1 MAKEKPTTKICKHCK
16 SEIPYDAKVC
26 PQCRKKQKGGVLKW
40 VIIALVALIVIG
52 ALSGGNDDSNSGT
65 KKVGTVSDSATSE
78 ANAQQASDAA
88 ENSETADPT
97 APETEVEEEA
107 PADVPTVYHVGDI
120 LMDGD
125 MRIVYMSSGEYTS
138 DNDFLQPK
146 DGYKYIFLQFSF
158 ENTSTTTDNSISFYS
173 FNGYAD
179 GYEADMFYGGDD
191 DLSATLSAGR
201 NTTGTVIFEVPVDS
215 KDIEIEY
222 EPNFFTQRKITFI
235 YDGEQDSGY
244 IPEANTTASAD
255 AFHVG
260 DIVEAKNLRIT
271 YVSSDEYESENMFI
285 QPKDGYHFVT
295 CKFEFENIGSSDE
308 TVTAF
313 SFDCYADGASCDQTL
328 AGDDALSA
336 TLSAGRKTS
345 GSVIFEVPDN
355 ASVVEVEYLTN
366 YWTSNRIVFAVE

>member
-313 SFDCYADGASCDQTL
+313 SFDCYADGASCDQTV
-328 AGDDALSA
+328 AGDDTLSA

-355 ASVVEVEYLTN
+355 ARVVEVEYLTN

>member
-191 DLSATLSAGR
+191 DLSATLSAGP

-313 SFDCYADGASCDQTL
+313 SFDCYADGASCDQTF
-328 AGDDALSA
+328 AGDDTLSA

>member
-179 GYEADMFYGGDD
+179 GYEADMFYGGGD

-308 TVTAF
+308 MVTAF
-313 SFDCYADGASCDQTL
+313 SFDCYADGASCDQTF
-328 AGDDALSA
+328 AGDDTLSA

>member
-26 PQCRKKQKGGVLKW
+26 PRCRKKQKGGVLKW

-52 ALSGGNDDSNSGT
+52 AMSGGSGKNNSST

-215 KDIEIEY
+215 TDIEIEY

-255 AFHVG
+255 VFHVG

-313 SFDCYADGASCDQTL
+313 SFDCYADGASCDQTF
-328 AGDDALSA
+328 AGDDTLSA

>member
-191 DLSATLSAGR
+191 DLSATLTR
-201 NTTGTVIFEVPVDS
+201 
-215 KDIEIEY
+215 
-222 EPNFFTQRKITFI
+222 
-235 YDGEQDSGY
+235 
-244 IPEANTTASAD
+244 
-255 AFHVG
+255 
-260 DIVEAKNLRIT
+260 
-271 YVSSDEYESENMFI
+271 
-285 QPKDGYHFVT
+285 
-295 CKFEFENIGSSDE
+295 
-308 TVTAF
+308 
-313 SFDCYADGASCDQTL
+313 SFASCT
-328 AGDDALSA
+328 A
-336 TLSAGRKTS
+336 
-345 GSVIFEVPDN
+345 
-355 ASVVEVEYLTN
+355 ASTMP
-366 YWTSNRIVFAVE
+366 TI

>member
-16 SEIPYDAKVC
+16 SEIPYDAKIC

-295 CKFEFENIGSSDE
+295 CKFELENIGSSDE

-313 SFDCYADGASCDQTL
+313 SFDCYADGASCDQTF
-328 AGDDALSA
+328 AGDDTLSA

>member
-16 SEIPYDAKVC
+16 SEIPYDAKIC

-52 ALSGGNDDSNSGT
+52 AMSGGSGKNNSST

-313 SFDCYADGASCDQTL
+313 SFDCYADGASCDQTF
-328 AGDDALSA
+328 AGDDTLSA

>member
-52 ALSGGNDDSNSGT
+52 AMSGGSGKNNSST

-313 SFDCYADGASCDQTL
+313 SFDCYADGASCDQTF
-328 AGDDALSA
+328 AGDDTLSA

>member
-201 NTTGTVIFEVPVDS
+201 NTTGTVICEVPVDS

-313 SFDCYADGASCDQTL
+313 SFDCYADGASCDQTF
-328 AGDDALSA
+328 AGDDTLSA

>member
-52 ALSGGNDDSNSGT
+52 AMSGGSGKNNSST

-215 KDIEIEY
+215 KDTEIEY

-313 SFDCYADGASCDQTL
+313 SFDCYADGASCDQTF
-328 AGDDALSA
+328 AGDDTLSA

>member
-16 SEIPYDAKVC
+16 SEIPYDAKIC

-313 SFDCYADGASCDQTL
+313 SFDCYADGASCDQTF
-328 AGDDALSA
+328 AGDDTLSA

>member
-313 SFDCYADGASCDQTL
+313 SFDCYADGASCDQTF

>member
-313 SFDCYADGASCDQTL
+313 SFDCYADGASCDQTF
-328 AGDDALSA
+328 AGDDTLSA

>member
-1 MAKEKPTTKICKHCK
+1 M
-16 SEIPYDAKVC
+16 
-26 PQCRKKQKGGVLKW
+26 
-40 VIIALVALIVIG
+40 IG

-313 SFDCYADGASCDQTL
+313 SFDCYADGASCDQTF
-328 AGDDALSA
+328 AGDDTLSA

>member
-308 TVTAF
+308 TVTAL
-313 SFDCYADGASCDQTL
+313 SVDCDADGASCDQAL
-328 AGDDALSA
+328 AGDDTLIA

>member
-88 ENSETADPT
+88 ESSETADPT

-313 SFDCYADGASCDQTL
+313 SFDCYADGASCDQTF
-328 AGDDALSA
+328 AGDDTLSA